1 MLFLIYT
8 TAATTAA
15 TAAATTTATSD
26 TTFIVKYECCL
37 MSFQVGWTLA
47 LTIMSSIEENVN
59 VKTEFK
65 KHYITFDLGIT
76 K

>member
-8 TAATTAA
+8 TAATTAATAA

-37 MSFQVGWTLA
+37 MSFQVG
-47 LTIMSSIEENVN
+47 
-59 VKTEFK
+59 
-65 KHYITFDLGIT
+65 
-76 K
+76 